1 MRLYVFMVIPQQRPK
16 SRIMAKKTTTNS
28 FRIGVD
34 IGGTLTDIVLLNE
47 NTGSSYNVKVL
58 TTPKDPSRAVL
69 DGVAAMLTDHAVNP
83 AQSSIIHGT
92 TLVANA
98 LIERKGV
105 ETALITTLGF
115 RDVLEIGREWRYDLF
130 DLEIQMP
137 QPLVPRHRRFEV
149 TERVGPHGDIL
160 TKMID
165 DEVIALAKQLAVS
178 DVKAV
183 AVVYLHAF
191 KNSSHEQRTKEIINQ
206 YAPNLTVC
214 LSSEVSP
221 EIGEYER
228 TSTAVANA
236 YVQPIFKTYVQD
248 LATGLKNL
256 GVEKDLFLMLSDG
269 GTVHQKAAI
278 EYPIRLVQ
286 SGPAGGA
293 QAATL
298 YGRLCDQSEILC
310 FDMGGTTAKAC
321 LIEGGRPSRTTNFEV
336 ARVFRFAKGSGL
348 PLQVPVV
355 DMIEIGAG
363 GGSIAHLDNMGLIE
377 VGPESASSV
386 PGPACYDLGGTQPT
400 VTDADL
406 VLGYLDAGNFLGG
419 DMALNKSA
427 AEEAI
432 KNTIAEPLG
441 ITVIE
446 AAWAIHEIVTENMAQ
461 ASVIHALEKGRKVE
475 NFSVV
480 PIGGAGPVHACS
492 LAAKMGINRMISPPS
507 AGVASAIGMLASP
520 SAFEFVQA
528 DIQQLEYLNF
538 LSAQTTFEILA
549 EKGRELLEMSG
560 LNKRDMTFENSA
572 LMRYIGQGYEV
583 EVPLNLSTIQ
593 NEDRNNIT
601 ERFEAVYIE
610 LFGRIESMPLEI
622 ISWRVVVSGPTP
634 EFSLAVPRDSGAKK
648 KAIKGTRP
656 VYFGEDGF
664 TDTNV
669 YDRSLLKPGFNA
681 TGPAII
687 EERES
692 TLVVPSEF
700 TIELHASGNLI
711 LNRK

>member
-1 MRLYVFMVIPQQRPK
+1 MN
-16 SRIMAKKTTTNS
+16 TTIDN

-34 IGGTLTDIVLLNE
+34 IGGTFTDIVLLNE
-47 NTGSSYNVKVL
+47 NTGLSYNGKVL
-58 TTPKDPSRAVL
+58 TTPDDPSRAVL
-69 DGVAAMLTDHAVNP
+69 DGVATMLSEHGVNP
-83 AQSSIIHGT
+83 VYSSIIHGT

-105 ETALITTLGF
+105 KTALITTRGF

-149 TERVGPHGDIL
+149 TERVGPNGDIL
-160 TKMID
+160 TKMDD
-165 DEVIALAKQLAVS
+165 DEVIFLAKKLAVS
-178 DVKAV
+178 DIKAV
-183 AVVYLHAF
+183 AIVYLHSF
-191 KNSSHEQRTKEIINQ
+191 KNSSHEQRTKEIIRC

-248 LATGLKNL
+248 LATGLRNL

-269 GTVHQKAAI
+269 GAVHEKTAV

-286 SGPAGGA
+286 SGPAGGT

-298 YGRLCDQSEILC
+298 YGRLSDETEILC

-363 GGSIAHLDNMGLIE
+363 GGSIAQLDNMGLIQ
-377 VGPESASSV
+377 VGPKSAGSV

-406 VLGYLDAGNFLGG
+406 VLGYLDSGNFLGG
-419 DMALNKSA
+419 DMALSNSV

-432 KNTIAEPLG
+432 NNTIAEPLG
-441 ITVIE
+441 ISVIE

-475 NFSVV
+475 NFCVV

-492 LAAKMGINRMISPPS
+492 LATKMGIKRMISPPS

-520 SAFEFVQA
+520 SAFGFMQA
-528 DIQQLEYLNF
+528 DIQQLEGLNF
-538 LSAQTTFEILA
+538 LSAQTIFKTLTDR
-549 EKGRELLEMSG
+549 GRKLLEMSN
-560 LNKRDMTFENSA
+560 LNEREMTFENSA
-572 LMRYIGQGYEV
+572 LMRYTGQGYEV
-583 EVPLNLSTIQ
+583 EVPLEISTIQ
-593 NEDRNNIT
+593 NEDRNDIK
-601 ERFEAVYIE
+601 ERFETVYME
-610 LFGRIESMPLEI
+610 LFGRVESMPLEI

-634 EFSLAVPRDSGAKK
+634 EFSLASSGDNRVVKEAL
-648 KAIKGTRP
+648 KGSRP
-656 VYFGEDGF
+656 VYFGENGY
-664 TDTNV
+664 TDTDV
-669 YDRSLLKPGFNA
+669 YDRSLLKPDFRVA
-681 TGPAII
+681 GPAII

-692 TLVVPSEF
+692 TLVVPPEF
-700 TIELHASGNLI
+700 TIELHTSGNLI
-711 LNRK
+711 LDRK